1 MGVQNFQ
8 VRVSFIVAL
17 AMLLVMW
24 PLMPVAAADEDEPR
38 GQSRSAPPG
47 VYVAPAD
54 QAFDVQVHRRNQYV
68 EREPGS
74 TGESGGERVRQIEH
88 PSRSTGSLENRNI
101 PRNENT
107 PGDRLSG
114 LLSNRNFCTNSGASD
129 PSCWDLLPRDCP
141 VGFLIGGLAAGG
153 PAECPSTDEEPVE
166 LAVAPPAPDQTEA
179 AEEIP
184 AHELV
189 YTTVVEEFSRLPI
202 DGGRVAFEEQLQGF
216 GYINRHTNVF
226 ADVETQ
232 TLTEELLGHTV
243 QIRAIPVEYTFDYG
257 DGTVRT
263 TSRAGESVAHFA
275 ETNNSINL
283 TDAETPTSHIYSSTG
298 VYPVQVTTRFIGE
311 FQVED
316 SGWIAIPGST
326 TAAASP
332 GEADIWRTSQRLVSG
347 ACRDATDYGCNGPF
361 TIEPGDRPPAIYQDR
376 YDEDGNWLG
385 R

>member
-1 MGVQNFQ
+1 MSLADRKQRLVPALFVLLLSGVLMATGHSHASSEESSPTGSQAPDWDVRFQ
-8 VRVSFIVAL
+8 DDAVNLKVRLRQERVEKSEGAQL
-17 AMLLVMW
+17 EAGG
-24 PLMPVAAADEDEPR
+24 PEGDASRSQPRGSGRADEVDGTGLAR
-38 GQSRSAPPG
+38 PP
-47 VYVAPAD
+47 
-54 QAFDVQVHRRNQYV
+54 Q
-68 EREPGS
+68 
-74 TGESGGERVRQIEH
+74 
-88 PSRSTGSLENRNI
+88 
-101 PRNENT
+101 
-107 PGDRLSG
+107 
-114 LLSNRNFCTNSGASD
+114 LLDRNFCTNSGASD

-189 YTTVVEEFSRLPI
+189 YTTVVDEFSRLPI

-347 ACRDATDYGCNGPF
+347 ACRDAADYGCNGPF

>member
-1 MGVQNFQ
+1 M
-8 VRVSFIVAL
+8 
-17 AMLLVMW
+17 
-24 PLMPVAAADEDEPR
+24 
-38 GQSRSAPPG
+38 
-47 VYVAPAD
+47 
-54 QAFDVQVHRRNQYV
+54 
-68 EREPGS
+68 
-74 TGESGGERVRQIEH
+74 
-88 PSRSTGSLENRNI
+88 
-101 PRNENT
+101 
-107 PGDRLSG
+107 
-114 LLSNRNFCTNSGASD
+114 
-129 PSCWDLLPRDCP
+129 
-141 VGFLIGGLAAGG
+141 
-153 PAECPSTDEEPVE
+153 
-166 LAVAPPAPDQTEA
+166 APPAPDQTEA

-263 TSRAGESVAHFA
+263 TSRAGESAAHFA

-347 ACRDATDYGCNGPF
+347 ACRDAADYGCNGPF